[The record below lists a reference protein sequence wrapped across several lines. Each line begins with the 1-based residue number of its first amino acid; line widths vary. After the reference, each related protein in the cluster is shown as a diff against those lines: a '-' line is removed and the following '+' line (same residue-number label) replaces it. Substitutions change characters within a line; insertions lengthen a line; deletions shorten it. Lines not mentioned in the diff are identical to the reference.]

1 MTTDVQMIKIQQ
13 LQDMLH
19 QSHTHVASFK
29 YALEHLQTPNYKVV
43 VNAE

>member
-1 MTTDVQMIKIQQ
+1 MTTVDHINKSQQ

-19 QSHTHVASFK
+19 QSHPHVASFK

-43 VNAE
+43 VNAD